1 MWLTVISVITLA
13 IVAFIVI
20 AYGYR
25 WWRIAHHNEPSVA
38 GGSMGDQM
46 IGPRE
51 NSADKPL

>member
-38 GGSMGDQM
+38 GGSMGVV
-46 IGPRE
+46 PLY
-51 NSADKPL
+51 SAGSSLQT